1 MKQKFLEANNDKKR
15 KNDLIILSLPNDYK
29 LLDGMTSGCQQC
41 YVENDFHKDRD
52 SHYCEKLAQWLWST
66 KVVEEKQLKDI
77 V

>member
-41 YVENDFHKDRD
+41 YVENDYHRIFTRT
-52 SHYCEKLAQWLWST
+52 EIRI
-66 KVVEEKQLKDI
+66 I
-77 V
+77 VKN